1 MKLASAAIMIR
12 PRCLPDSI
20 IARKVSAPEFL
31 HSLGQLRTP
40 ATYPH
45 HVRSWG
51 KSRLRFRVAGCLF
64 VAKSGHSRRA
74 TATRCGAFGGR
85 KTRSRRPPPCTA
97 RGPSLVW
104 WCLWT
109 RPAPDG
115 AKGAPARIGLPH
127 PSNEAP
133 RLRRDRWAT
142 TATPTTQP
150 TPVVTEAFVLPR
162 LGLSEAEQRTRPCA
176 SRSTR
181 LQS

>member
-1 MKLASAAIMIR
+1 MRSGWLWS
-12 PRCLPDSI
+12 
-20 IARKVSAPEFL
+20 VSAGHREGR
-31 HSLGQLRTP
+31 LGSKAEVQPR
-40 ATYPH
+40 H
-45 HVRSWG
+45 GNVCCWG
-51 KSRLRFRVAGCLF
+51 KSGHISP
-64 VAKSGHSRRA
+64 KSGHSRRA

-150 TPVVTEAFVLPR
+150 TPVVAEAFVLPR
-162 LGLSEAEQRTRPCA
+162 QDCPRLNKEQGLALATPHARNDRPEQPITR
-176 SRSTR
+176 
-181 LQS
+181 